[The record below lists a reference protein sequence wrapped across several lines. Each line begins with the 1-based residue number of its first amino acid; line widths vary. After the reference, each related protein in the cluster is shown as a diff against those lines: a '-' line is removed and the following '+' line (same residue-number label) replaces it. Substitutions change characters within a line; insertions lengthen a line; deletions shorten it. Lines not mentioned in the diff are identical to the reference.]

1 LGFSPKERYG
11 KTSMRTVMAFP
22 RCALS
27 GALLGTAALLC
38 SSALICT
45 PALQAQ
51 EIAPSVRIVNRIDE
65 RNLVKLKGNT
75 HPAAKAKNDRGLVS
89 ADLPMTD
96 LILVLSRSP
105 QQLAAFEK
113 VVASEYDSSSPN
125 FHQWLTPE
133 EIGQKYGPS
142 ETDIAS
148 ISQWLGGHGF
158 TVDEVPNDRMTIRF
172 SGTASMVESTFHTE
186 IHNLD
191 VKGVAHIANMSD
203 PLIPA
208 ALTPVVVG
216 VKALHNFFPR
226 PQHELGSQVERD
238 SKTGKW
244 KRVASEAAMPATV
257 RTQYTTQDSY
267 GDLLEDVGPYDFAT
281 IYNVLPLW
289 NASMPVTGN
298 GQTIAIAGTS
308 DINMPDVTSFRSTFG
323 LPAYTTNAPIQQVV
337 HGPDPGDCANDSST
351 CADDL
356 IENSLDVEWSG
367 SIAPAAQI
375 FLAVSGSNSAS
386 DDTVWDSSSYVI
398 NNKNTVNASILNV
411 SYGECEL
418 FEGVAGNLS
427 YYNLWQTAYASGIAV
442 FVAAGDSGSAS
453 CDQGGDQEYGVPY
466 GAEYGLSVSGL
477 ASTPYNTAV
486 GGTDLMWCPM
496 TSMLSS
502 SCFASAAQYWNTT
515 NSSTNSNALG
525 YIPEI
530 PWNNTCA
537 GAFGAEYLTWI
548 SGYTHYGTV
557 TDAESAC
564 NFVLNY
570 ATVIYDN
577 YGVDLSGFV
586 DTVGGGGGASGCIVS
601 DANSDVSSCG
611 SATTTGVTYG
621 NSPLHNGGW
630 IKPIWQTGVE
640 GIPQDGVRDIP
651 DVSFFASNGFLGSAY
666 LICVSAIS
674 SCSYSNPTALLA
686 QEVGGTSVATPAMAG
701 VMALINQKSES
712 IQGNP
717 NTQFYKLAAMQ
728 SYSSCSA
735 ETVTSSSSCY
745 FNDIDADNTIFENN
759 FFTNNNAVP
768 CDNGGLGNK
777 SPNCY
782 DLNLYD
788 TIGILGA
795 GVGNPGY
802 SAVTGYDLATGLG
815 SLNVANVVNSF
826 VSIGSHPDL
835 VTVSP
840 ALSSITANQ
849 SLNVTIT
856 VASAYTGGGTPTGT
870 VTLSGGGY
878 DSPTETLN
886 ASGVYTYT
894 IPGNTLSAGAG
905 IVLTAS
911 YSGDGTYA
919 SESNT
924 ATVSVT
930 QLTPGMAVSAPGTAN
945 SNYPLTVTV
954 TMSGTGG
961 TPAGTVTLS
970 APGYTS
976 AAKQVNASG
985 VATIIVPADT
995 FTTTESVTLSAKYS
1009 GDPTYISDVGTASVA
1024 VTYVPVLTPQMTV
1037 IPQLNYID
1045 SDTALNVTATVT
1057 GASTAESSPTG
1068 TVTLTA
1074 SLQGSGIVGYTS
1086 SAEPLVGG
1094 VYVFTIPA
1102 NTLSVQSGIYVLTV
1116 SYSGDPIYDSMS
1128 SSAQESVGVTAFTLT
1143 APATE
1148 PTISAPGGDTTVTIL
1163 VNTTAGYTGEA
1174 IFSATACQM
1183 TSGPANES
1191 HDIPTCTLPSGS
1203 ISMGTGMGST
1213 MNFTVSTIPASS
1225 AALAYTKLPGKGWAG
1240 AGGGAVLA
1248 LLLFLG
1254 MPARRRSWRSMLGL
1268 LLLMAALGSFSA
1280 CGGGSSASSGGG
1292 GMGDPGT
1299 TPGTYLFTVTA
1310 TGDPT
1315 VAPTPSVSFSVLVN

>member
-1 LGFSPKERYG
+1 MPLP
-11 KTSMRTVMAFP
+11 
-22 RCALS
+22 
-27 GALLGTAALLC
+27 
-38 SSALICT
+38 
-45 PALQAQ
+45 AQ
-51 EIAPSVRIVNRIDE
+51 EVAPSVRIVNRIDE
-65 RNLVKLKGNT
+65 HSLVTLKGNT
-75 HPAAKAKNDRGLVS
+75 HPAAKAKNDRGRVS
-89 ADLPMTD
+89 TDLPMTD

-105 QQLAAFEK
+105 QQQAAFEK
-113 VVASEYDSSSPN
+113 FVASEYDSSSPN

-142 ETDIAS
+142 ETDIATV
-148 ISQWLGGHGF
+148 SQWLGGRGF
-158 TVDEVPNDRMTIRF
+158 TVDEVPNDHMTIRF
-172 SGTASMVESTFHTE
+172 SGTAAMVESSFHTE

-203 PLIPA
+203 PQIPA

-216 VKALHNFFPR
+216 VKALHNFFPH
-226 PQHELGSQVERD
+226 PLHKLGSQVKRD
-238 SKTGKW
+238 AATGHW
-244 KRVASEAAMPATV
+244 KRVASDAAKPATV
-257 RTQYTTQDSY
+257 RTQYTTQDTF
-267 GDLLEDVGPYDFAT
+267 GDLLEDVGPYDFAA

-289 NASMPVTGN
+289 NASMPVTGA

-308 DINMPDVTSFRSTFG
+308 DINLTDVTSFRATFG

-337 HGPDPGDCANDSST
+337 HGPDPGDCANDSSL

-375 FLAVSGSNSAS
+375 FLAVSGSISS
-386 DDTVWDSSSYVI
+386 TDDTVWDSSSYVI

-442 FVAAGDSGSAS
+442 FVASGDSGSAS
-453 CDQGGDQEYGVPY
+453 CDQGGDQQYGVPY
-466 GAEYGLSVSGL
+466 AAEYGLSVSGL

-486 GGTDLMWCPM
+486 GGTDLLWCPVTAM
-496 TSMLSS
+496 TTSG
-502 SCFASAAQYWNTT
+502 CTTPAAQYWNTT
-515 NSSTNSNALG
+515 NSTTTNSNAKG

-537 GAFGAEYLTWI
+537 GAFGAEYLTWV

-570 ATVIYDN
+570 ATVIDDN
-577 YGVDLSGFV
+577 YGVDLSGFI

-601 DANSDVSSCG
+601 DANGDVSSCG

-621 NSPLHNGGW
+621 NIPLHNGGW

-701 VMALINQKSES
+701 VMALINQKAES

-717 NTQFYKLAAMQ
+717 NAEFYKLAAKQ
-728 SYSSCSA
+728 TYSNCSA
-735 ETVTSSSSCY
+735 ESVTNSSSCY
-745 FNDIDADNTIFENN
+745 FNDIDAGNISNFFDGY

-802 SAVTGYDLATGLG
+802 NAGTGYDLATGLG

-849 SLNVTIT
+849 SLNVKVT

-870 VTLSGGGY
+870 VILSGGGY
-878 DSPTETLN
+878 NSSNETLN
-886 ASGVYTYT
+886 SSGVYTFT

-911 YSGDGTYA
+911 YSGDATYA
-919 SESNT
+919 PESNT

-930 QLTPGMAVSAPGTAN
+930 QLTPSMAVTASSTLN
-945 SNYPLTVTV
+945 SNYPLSVTV
-954 TMSGTGG
+954 TMSGMGG
-961 TPAGTVTLS
+961 TPEGTVTLS
-970 APGYTS
+970 VPGYTS
-976 AAKQVNASG
+976 AATPVNTSG

-995 FTTTESVTLSAKYS
+995 FTSTQSVTLSASYS

-1037 IPQLNYID
+1037 VPQLNSID

-1057 GASTAESSPTG
+1057 GASTAETSPTG

-1074 SLQGSGIVGYTS
+1074 TLQGSSTVLYTS

-1102 NTLSVQSGIYVLTV
+1102 NSFSAGSGTYVLTV
-1116 SYSGDPIYDSMS
+1116 SYSGDPIYDVISI
-1128 SSAQESVGVTAFTLT
+1128 SAQESVAVTAFTLT

-1148 PTISAPGGDTTVTIL
+1148 PTISAPGGSATVTIS
-1163 VNTTAGYTGEA
+1163 VSSTSGYTGQA
-1174 IFSATACQM
+1174 FVSSNSCQL
-1183 TSGPANES
+1183 TSGPANS
-1191 HDIPTCTLPSGS
+1191 NAVDIPTCTTFNGGT
-1203 ISMGTGMGST
+1203 SMGGTFQYTVTT
-1213 MNFTVSTIPASS
+1213 MPASS
-1225 AALAYTKLPGKGWAG
+1225 AALAYPKLPGKGWAG
-1240 AGGGAVLA
+1240 AGGGAMLA

-1268 LLLMAALGSFSA
+1268 LLVMAALGSFSA
-1280 CGGGSSASSGGG
+1280 CGGGGSASSGGG
-1292 GMGDPGT
+1292 GGGGSGNPGT

-1310 TGDPT
+1310 TGTPA
-1315 VAPTPSVSFSVLVN
+1315 VSPTPSVSFSLLVN